1 MTFLS
6 YSPLFGTYLINYR
19 PVWFSI
25 FPASRHFYGAA
36 RSCCHG
42 DPEACVARAC
52 LSWTRASPS
61 KPWLRSCPP
70 GPASS
75 RPRTRPYHSGPAF
88 QPPDQNSLPAASPA
102 SPCSHPAHL
111 VPPTPRLQPMGAC
124 RLFTNPYPSLWPS
137 IVWAGTPYKIQLQE
151 QSITS
156 LFYILFINWF
166 ERFFRRE
173 LTVLPGDFLQ
183 DVVSWL
189 LMSTNWSLWGST
201 VGVPSLW

>member
-1 MTFLS
+1 MS
-6 YSPLFGTYLINYR
+6 YSSSLSSNVLSKNCTLRLYR
-19 PVWFSI
+19 VQRELRPKNFSLRTLV
-25 FPASRHFYGAA
+25 SAA
-36 RSCCHG
+36 R
-42 DPEACVARAC
+42 PYF
-52 LSWTRASPS
+52 
-61 KPWLRSCPP
+61 RS
-70 GPASS
+70 GGSTGGNDIS
-75 RPRTRPYHSGPAF
+75 QLLTTF
-88 QPPDQNSLPAASPA
+88 QPI
-102 SPCSHPAHL
+102 
-111 VPPTPRLQPMGAC
+111 GAC

>member
-1 MTFLS
+1 MSYSSSLSSNVLSKNCTLRLYRVQRELRPKNFSLRTLVSAVHVPTSDLEAQQVVMTFLS
-6 YSPLFGTYLINYR
+6 YSPLFRTYLINYR

-52 LSWTRASPS
+52 LPWTRASPC

-124 RLFTNPYPSLWPS
+124 RLFTNPYPSL
-137 IVWAGTPYKIQLQE
+137 
-151 QSITS
+151 
-156 LFYILFINWF
+156 
-166 ERFFRRE
+166 
-173 LTVLPGDFLQ
+173 
-183 DVVSWL
+183 
-189 LMSTNWSLWGST
+189 
-201 VGVPSLW
+201 